1 MPKRTKEELTDV
13 GPGGPGE
20 EEQVKRQQ
28 LPSSDYGAELPAE
41 QLEQM
46 AAVAFDIVNE
56 LYQDLVTGESTLP
69 DGFSEAFSGVSQ
81 DFIQKEL
88 ASGAPVALE
97 APDPMDAARAQYSED
112 DDEAVE
118 DDELENPEEYAW
130 QLAEELCDEIL
141 TEIVEEYLSG
151 MQRDDALADVL
162 SMSEVV
168 ELRAEIAKVVY
179 DTVWEEWGYERA

>member
-1 MPKRTKEELTDV
+1 MPKRTKEELSDI
-13 GPGGPGE
+13 GPGAPGE

-28 LPSSDYGAELPAE
+28 LPSSDYGGELPAE
-41 QLEQM
+41 QLKQM

-56 LYQDLVTGESTLP
+56 LYQGLVTKDSELP
-69 DGFSEAFSGVSQ
+69 DGFAEAFCGVSQ
-81 DFIQKEL
+81 DFIRNEL
-88 ASGAPVALE
+88 ASGAAFALD

-112 DDEAVE
+112 DDEPVE
-118 DDELENPEEYAW
+118 DDELENPEQYAW

-151 MQRDDALADVL
+151 IRRDDALAEVL

-168 ELRAEIAKVVY
+168 GLRAEIARVVY
-179 DTVWEEWGYERA
+179 DTVWEEWGYENA